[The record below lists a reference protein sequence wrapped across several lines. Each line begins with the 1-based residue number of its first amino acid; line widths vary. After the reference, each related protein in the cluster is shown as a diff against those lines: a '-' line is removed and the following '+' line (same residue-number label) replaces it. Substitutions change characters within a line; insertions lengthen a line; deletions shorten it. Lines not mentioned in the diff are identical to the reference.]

1 MDCPGGHRGQLC
13 FEQKKVRNTSSTN
26 PKPNYRLMK
35 YHYFSLPFLC
45 LAMATLISCGPQ
57 KQNGSVTQDSV
68 LLTILQDPE
77 AGTLSVFRK
86 GSAAV
91 LVTQNAKPNFRPYL
105 HPIAAPDGKGQLT
118 EYSPGHHKHQTGL
131 YWGFTRVNG
140 AGAPMDTVRKYFYQK
155 DKFPAMQKSI
165 GRDFF
170 HHPEGEY
177 WKKVS
182 SRVLVAEGTEVS
194 WQTVYDM
201 LDADGN
207 PILQETQ
214 LWKMRA
220 KGGKF
225 FLDLEWQGK
234 AVTDITIGEFD
245 YGGLFLRMPWKEG
258 IRGEAVNAARQ
269 RNEKADKQ
277 RAMWVDVAMQVE
289 GREDFAHITIFDH
302 PENAGFPQSWRVD
315 GQFGVGPVRALSGDW
330 HIKAGE
336 TEIIR
341 HQIVAYTGELNDV
354 ALTETWNEY
363 IGNNSM
369 YTTTSL
375 WDIAQQ
381 EGRSAKFLSP
391 QEAVESMTMMEGVK
405 ANAWAGEPMVT
416 QPIAFCW
423 DDRGRLWV
431 AENRDYE
438 SRGSGF
444 SNFGDSRIV
453 ILEDTDRDGDADSR
467 KVFLEGIPFPSAIA
481 VGFDGLFLGAPPNL
495 LFVPDKDG
503 DDVADKENI
512 EVLLTGWGIRDR
524 HETIN
529 SFHWGPDGWLYGLE
543 GFATPSKIRKP
554 IGKGKIYKPKE
565 PFPEDLLDAEGV
577 DINGGVWRYHPTKK
591 RFEAVAH
598 GFSNPWGID
607 YDSKG
612 QLFITAC
619 VIPHLFHVVPGG
631 IYHRQGGQHFN
642 PYVYSDLTTI
652 VDHRHRSAHGGARIY
667 QSDAFAKIHQGR
679 LFMANIHEHAV
690 LSDVLEPKGS
700 GFVAHHG
707 DDFLMANNAQW
718 IGFSMEVGPSGD
730 MFVLDWH
737 DADICGKEVLN
748 KETGRIFR
756 ISPAK
761 SLAENWE
768 GRYADLKK
776 MTDEQLAALQTSN
789 SDWHARRA
797 RVILQHRATKGKLS
811 ENSVAQLRKLFDGK
825 NQDHRLRAMWTLR
838 ITNNFSESELQA
850 ALSDKDEYV
859 RAWAIQMLC
868 EDMSA
873 SEKSKDILVKMSFH
887 EPSAVVRLYLA
898 AALQRL
904 DEKSRWLV
912 TEGLISQ
919 ANDVDDHN
927 IPKMI
932 WYGMEGLVA
941 QSPDKAI
948 AMAGASKLPLMAEFT
963 SRRLVDAN
971 ALTLLVT
978 ELGKKPVQLPAL
990 LKGMLAGL
998 EGRSDVKAPAN
1009 WEDVYTKLKSE
1020 KTVAP
1025 LAQEIAQLFGD
1036 TEAEQKFLSILK
1048 NQSSPVEARGAAL
1061 KSLSAKQSPD
1071 LLPIIPTLLT
1081 QRSLR
1086 VDAIRAMAAYNH
1098 EPFGKLLV
1106 DGFDKFSAQ
1115 EQKEALQTLASRTVY
1130 GRLLTQAIKDGRIK
1144 KGEVPAYVAR
1154 QLRRVVGNGF
1164 VEVWGPIDQIAGD
1177 KSLAYKRYQYL
1188 LKEPALAV
1196 GSLGNGLALFKRHC
1210 GACHTLYKEGGTLG
1224 PDLTGSNRSNVDYLL
1239 SNLIEPSSEIQ
1250 ADYRMVVITSR
1261 DGRTYSGNVIA
1272 ENDRQLTLRVVGQDQ
1287 LVLNKSDIQSR
1298 ETGTTSLMPEG
1309 LLQTLTDKE
1318 VVDLIGYLRNSRPQ
1332 DATAF

>member
-1 MDCPGGHRGQLC
+1 
-13 FEQKKVRNTSSTN
+13 
-26 PKPNYRLMK
+26 MK
-35 YHYFSLPFLC
+35 YSSMHHPFLC
-45 LAMATLISCGPQ
+45 LILAISILVGCTPSN
-57 KQNGSVTQDSV
+57 KNETKSDALVV
-68 LLTILQDPE
+68 LTILQDEE
-77 AGTLSVFRK
+77 AATLSVFRK
-86 GSAAV
+86 GSSEV

-105 HPIAAPDGKGQLT
+105 HPINSPDGKGQLT

-140 AGAPMDTVRKYFYQK
+140 EGAPMDTVHKYFYKK
-155 DKFPAMQKSI
+155 DQFPEMEKSI

-182 SRVLVAEGTEVS
+182 ATVLVSEGTEVS
-194 WQTVYDM
+194 WQTVYD
-201 LDADGN
+201 LLNKEGN

-214 LWKMRA
+214 IWKMRE
-220 KGGKF
+220 KQGKF

-234 AVTDITIGEFD
+234 ALTDITIGEFD

-258 IRGEAVNAARQ
+258 ISGEAVNAARQ

-277 RAMWVDVAMQVE
+277 RAMWMDVGMQVE
-289 GREDFAHITIFDH
+289 GRDDLVHVAIFDH
-302 PENAGFPQSWRVD
+302 PENVGFPQPWRVD
-315 GQFGVGPVRALSGDW
+315 GQLGIGPVRARMGDW
-330 HIKAGE
+330 KIKEGD

-341 HQIVAYTGELNDV
+341 HEIVAYTGVLNDV
-354 ALTETWNEY
+354 TMTELWNEY
-363 IGNNSM
+363 IGTNSM
-369 YTTTSL
+369 YSTASL
-375 WDIAQQ
+375 WNIAQE

-391 QEAVESMTMMEGVK
+391 EEAVASMTMLDGVR

-444 SNFGDSRIV
+444 SNFGDSKIV
-453 ILEDTDRDGDADSR
+453 ILEDTNHDGDADSR

-495 LFVPDKDG
+495 LFVPDKNG

-554 IGKGKIYKPKE
+554 IGKGKIYKPHE
-565 PFPEDLLDAEGV
+565 AFPEDLLNAEGV

-591 RFEAVAH
+591 IFEAVAH

-607 YDSKG
+607 YDRKG

-619 VIPHLFHVVPGG
+619 VIPHLFHVIPGG

-642 PYVYSDLTTI
+642 PYVYSDISTI
-652 VDHRHRSAHGGARIY
+652 VDHSHRSAHGGARIY
-667 QSDAFAKIHQGR
+667 QSDAFPEIHQGR

-730 MFVLDWH
+730 MYVLDWH

-756 ISPAK
+756 IAPTN

-768 GRYADLKK
+768 GRYTDLKK
-776 MTDEQLAALQTSN
+776 MTDDQLAALQTSS

-797 RVILQHRATKGKLS
+797 RVILQQRATKSKLTPT
-811 ENSVAQLRKLFDGK
+811 SVAELRKLFEDSK
-825 NQDHRLRAMWTLR
+825 NSDYRMRAMWALH
-838 ITNNFSESELQA
+838 ITRNFSEADLQTN
-850 ALSDKDEYV
+850 LGDKDEYV

-868 EDMSA
+868 EDKNASKKSIDLLVNMSR
-873 SEKSKDILVKMSFH
+873 SES
-887 EPSAVVRLYLA
+887 SAVVRLYLA
-898 AALQRL
+898 AALQRI
-904 DEKSRWLV
+904 DVNSQWLLA
-912 TEGLISQ
+912 EGLISHGED
-919 ANDVDDHN
+919 AGDHN

-932 WYGMEGLVA
+932 WFGIERLA
-941 QSPDKAI
+941 EQSPEKAI
-948 AMAGASKLPLMAEFT
+948 AMASACNMPMIAEFT

-971 ALTLLVT
+971 ELSLLVNQ
-978 ELGKKPVQLPAL
+978 LGKKSVQMQAM
-990 LKGMLAGL
+990 LKGMAAGL
-998 EGRSDVKAPAN
+998 EGRSDVKVPAN
-1009 WEDVYTKLKSE
+1009 WQSVYRKLKSD
-1020 KTVAP
+1020 KVVA
-1025 LAQEIAQLFGD
+1025 ARAEEIAQLFGD
-1036 TEAEQKFLSILK
+1036 KEVTQKFLVVIKDPSSSIE
-1048 NQSSPVEARGAAL
+1048 SRIVAL
-1061 KSLSAKQSPD
+1061 NSLAAKQIPD
-1071 LLPIIPTLLT
+1071 LLPILPKLLE
-1081 QRSLR
+1081 QPELR
-1086 VDAIRAMAAYNH
+1086 VHAIRAMAAYDH
-1098 EPFGKLLV
+1098 EVFGQLLLE
-1106 DGFDKFSAQ
+1106 GFPKFTAQ
-1115 EQKEALQTLASRTVY
+1115 EKQEAFQTLASRTAY
-1130 GRLLTQAIKDGRIK
+1130 GRLLTQAIKEERIK
-1144 KGEVPAYVAR
+1144 KSEVPAYVAR

-1164 VEVWGPIDQIAGD
+1164 VEVWGPIDQVSGD
-1177 KSLAYKRYQYL
+1177 KAVAYKRYQHL
-1188 LKEPALAV
+1188 LKDQSLAKAD
-1196 GSLGNGLALFKRHC
+1196 LANGKALFKQTC
-1210 GACHTLYKEGGTLG
+1210 SACHTLYGEGGKIG
-1224 PDLTGSNRSNVDYLL
+1224 PDITGSNRSNIDYLL

-1250 ADYRMVVITSR
+1250 DDYRMVVITSR
-1261 DGRTYSGNVIA
+1261 DGRTFSGNVIA
-1272 ENDRQLTLRVVGQDQ
+1272 ENDRQITLRVIGQDQ

-1298 ETGTTSLMPEG
+1298 EIASVSMMPEG
-1309 LLQTLTDKE
+1309 LIQTMTDKE
-1318 VVDLIGYLRNSRPQ
+1318 VQDLVAYLRTSEAPEL
-1332 DATAF
+1332 

>member
-1 MDCPGGHRGQLC
+1 
-13 FEQKKVRNTSSTN
+13 
-26 PKPNYRLMK
+26 MK
-35 YHYFSLPFLC
+35 YYFLLVSLC
-45 LAMATLISCGPQ
+45 LAMATLISCSPQ
-57 KQNGSVTQDSV
+57 KQNDSIV
-68 LLTILQDPE
+68 NDTLSLSILEDHE

-86 GSAAV
+86 GSSEAIV
-91 LVTQNAKPNFRPYL
+91 VQNAKKDFRPYL
-105 HPIAAPDGKGQLT
+105 HPIIAPDGKGQLT

-140 AGAPMDTVRKYFYQK
+140 TGAHMDTVHKYFYQK
-155 DKFPAMQKSI
+155 EKFPEMQKSI

-177 WKKVS
+177 WNKVS
-182 SRVLVAEGTEVS
+182 SSVMVAEGEEVS
-194 WQTVYDM
+194 WQTVYNM
-201 LDADGN
+201 LDAEGK
-207 PILQETQ
+207 PMMQETQ

-220 KGGKF
+220 NGGKF
-225 FLDLEWQGK
+225 FIDLEWQGK
-234 AVTDITIGEFD
+234 ALTDITIGEFD

-289 GREDFAHITIFDH
+289 GREDFAHIAIFDH
-302 PENAGFPQSWRVD
+302 PENAGFPQPWRVD
-315 GQFGVGPVRALSGDW
+315 GQLGIGPVRSRMGDW
-330 HIKAGE
+330 EIKEGE

-341 HQIVAYTGELNDV
+341 HQIVAYTGELNDI
-354 ALTETWNEY
+354 AMTELWNGY

-381 EGRSAKFLSP
+381 EGRSAKFLNP

-453 ILEDTDRDGDADSR
+453 ILEDTDLDGDADSR

-495 LFVPDKDG
+495 LFVPDKNG

-554 IGKGKIYKPKE
+554 VGKGKIYKPKE
-565 PFPEDLLDAEGV
+565 AFPEDLLDAEGV

-642 PYVYSDLTTI
+642 PYLYSDITTI

-707 DDFLMANNAQW
+707 DDFLRANNAQW

-756 ISPAK
+756 ISPTK

-776 MTDEQLAALQTSN
+776 MTDEQLTDLQTST

-811 ENSVAQLRKLFDGK
+811 ENSVTQLRKLFDGK
-825 NQDHRLRAMWTLR
+825 NQDHRLRAMWTLH
-838 ITNNFSESELQA
+838 ITNNFAEGELQS

-868 EDMSA
+868 EDMNA
-873 SEKSKDILVKMSFH
+873 SGKSKEGFRSVKTQTEDILVKMSFR

-912 TEGLISQ
+912 AEGLISQ

-932 WYGMEGLVA
+932 WYGMESLVS

-948 AMAGASKLPLMAEFT
+948 AMAGACKLPLMAEFT
-963 SRRLVDAN
+963 SRRLVDAD
-971 ALTLLVT
+971 ALNLLVT
-978 ELGKKPVQLPAL
+978 ELGKKPVQLPAM

-1009 WEDVYTKLKSE
+1009 WEAIYATLKSE

-1036 TEAEQKFLSILK
+1036 TEAEQRFLATLK
-1048 NQSSPVEARGAAL
+1048 NESSSVEARSAAL

-1071 LLPIIPTLLT
+1071 LIAVLPSLLT
-1081 QRSLR
+1081 QPTLR
-1086 VDAIRAMAAYNH
+1086 VDVIRAMAAYNH

-1106 DGFDKFSAQ
+1106 DGFGKFSAP
-1115 EQKEALQTLASRTVY
+1115 EQREALQTLASRTVY
-1130 GRLLTQAIKDGRIK
+1130 GQMLTKAINDGRIK
-1144 KGEVPAYVAR
+1144 KGDVPAYVAR

-1164 VEVWGPIDQIAGD
+1164 VEVWGPIDQLSGNTAV
-1177 KSLAYKRYQYL
+1177 AYKRYQHL
-1188 LKEPALAV
+1188 LKDQTLAKAD
-1196 GSLGNGLALFKRHC
+1196 LINGRISFQRNC
-1210 GACHTLYKEGGTLG
+1210 STCHTLYGEGGKLG
-1224 PDLTGSNRSNVDYLL
+1224 PDITGSNRANLDYLL

-1250 ADYRMVVITSR
+1250 DDYRMVVITSR
-1261 DGRTYSGNVIA
+1261 DGRTHSGNVIA
-1272 ENDRQLTLRVVGQDQ
+1272 ETDRQLTMRVIGQNH
-1287 LVLNKSDIQSR
+1287 LVINKSDIQSR
-1298 ETGTTSLMPEG
+1298 ETATTSLMPEG
-1309 LLQTLTDKE
+1309 LLQGLSDKE
-1318 VVDLIGYLRNSRPQ
+1318 VLDLIGYLRSSKPQ
-1332 DATAF
+1332 DAAAF

>member
-1 MDCPGGHRGQLC
+1 MNCYSAPKSIPCLILLVLMVTGC
-13 FEQKKVRNTSSTN
+13 NPSKQKESTGDGFVV
-26 PKPNYRLMK
+26 L
-35 YHYFSLPFLC
+35 S
-45 LAMATLISCGPQ
+45 II
-57 KQNGSVTQDSV
+57 QNE
-68 LLTILQDPE
+68 E
-77 AGTLSVFRK
+77 ANTLSVIRK
-86 GSAAV
+86 GESEI

-118 EYSPGHHKHQTGL
+118 EYSPGHHTHQTGL

-140 AGAPMDTVRKYFYQK
+140 KGAPMDTVHKYFYQK
-155 DKFPAMQKSI
+155 DKFPEMQKSI

-182 SRVLVAEGTEVS
+182 SDVLVAEGTEVS
-194 WQTVYDM
+194 WQTVYEM
-201 LDADGN
+201 LDEAGK

-214 LWKMRA
+214 VWKMQERQ
-220 KGGKF
+220 GKF
-225 FLDLEWQGK
+225 FLELEWQGK
-234 AVTDITIGEFD
+234 ALTDITIGEFD

-258 IRGEAVNAARQ
+258 IKGDAVNAARQ
-269 RNEKADKQ
+269 RGQKADTQ
-277 RAMWVDVAMQVE
+277 RSMWMDVAMQVE
-289 GREDFAHITIFDH
+289 GRNDLSHVAIFDH
-302 PENAGFPQSWRVD
+302 PENTDFPQPWRVD
-315 GQFGVGPVRALSGDW
+315 GQLGIGPVRARMGDW
-330 HIKAGE
+330 HIKEGE

-341 HQIVAYTGELNDV
+341 HQVVAYIGELNDV
-354 ALTETWNEY
+354 ALTELWNEY
-363 IGNNSM
+363 IGSNSM
-369 YTTTSL
+369 YSTASL
-375 WDIAQQ
+375 WNIAQE
-381 EGRSAKFLSP
+381 EGLAAKFLSP
-391 QEAVESMTMMEGVK
+391 EEAVENMTLMDGFK
-405 ANAWAGEPMVT
+405 ANAWAGEPMIT

-453 ILEDTDRDGDADSR
+453 ILEDTDHDGKADSS
-467 KVFLEGIPFPSAIA
+467 KVFLDGIPFPSAIA

-495 LFVPDKDG
+495 LFVPDKNG
-503 DDVADKENI
+503 DDIADKNDI

-554 IGKGKIYKPKE
+554 NGKGKIYKPKE

-591 RFEAVAH
+591 RFEVVAH

-642 PYVYSDLTTI
+642 PYVYSDISTI

-667 QSDAFAKIHQGR
+667 QSDAFPKVHQGR

-730 MFVLDWH
+730 MYVLDWH

-756 ISPAK
+756 ISPVS
-761 SLAENWE
+761 SLAEDWE
-768 GRYADLKK
+768 GRYTDLKK
-776 MTDEQLAALQTSN
+776 MTDDQLAGLQTSS

-797 RVILQHRATKGKLS
+797 RVILQHRATIGKLS
-811 ENSVAQLRKLFDGK
+811 ESTESQLRKLFNENK
-825 NQDHRLRAMWTLR
+825 NPDYRMRAMWALH
-838 ITNNFSESELQA
+838 ITKSFTEDELLK

-859 RAWAIQMLC
+859 RAWSVQMLC
-868 EDMSA
+868 EDMNASA
-873 SEKSKDILVKMSFH
+873 KAIDVMVKMSYSD
-887 EPSAVVRLYLA
+887 PSAVVRLYLA
-898 AALQRL
+898 AALQRV
-904 DEKSRWLV
+904 DPKSKWLIA
-912 TEGLISQ
+912 EGLISQ
-919 ANDVDDHN
+919 SKDIEDHN

-932 WYGMEGLVA
+932 WYGIEGLVE
-941 QSPDKAI
+941 QEPEKAI
-948 AMAGASKLPLMAEFT
+948 AMVGACKIPMIAEFT

-971 ALTLLVT
+971 ALKLLVA
-978 ELGKKPVQLPAL
+978 ELGKNPKQLSAM
-990 LKGMLAGL
+990 LKGMIAGL
-998 EGRSDVKAPAN
+998 EGRSDVQAPDN
-1009 WEDVYTKLKSE
+1009 WEPVYHKLKSN
-1020 KTVAP
+1020 KAGAA

-1036 TEAEQKFLSILK
+1036 TEARQKFLTQLK
-1048 NQSSPVEARGAAL
+1048 NQSSPVESRKTAL
-1061 KSLSAKQSPD
+1061 KNLASKQSGELVPI
-1071 LLPIIPTLLT
+1071 LPELFKDP
-1081 QRSLR
+1081 QLR
-1086 VDAIRAMAAYNH
+1086 IDAIRAMAAYDH
-1098 EPFGKLLV
+1098 EPFGHLLI
-1106 DGFDKFSAQ
+1106 DGFDKLSPP
-1115 EQKEALQTLASRTVY
+1115 EQGEALQTLASRTVY
-1130 GRLLTQAIKDGRIK
+1130 GRLLTQAIKDEQIK
-1144 KGEVPAYVAR
+1144 KSAVPAYVAR

-1164 VEVWGPIDQIAGD
+1164 VEVWGPIDQVTGD
-1177 KSLAYKRYQYL
+1177 KAVAYKRYQHL
-1188 LKEPALAV
+1188 LKDQSLA
-1196 GSLGNGLALFKRHC
+1196 SADLINGRALFQRTC
-1210 GACHTLYKEGGTLG
+1210 SACHTLYGEGGKLG
-1224 PDLTGSNRSNVDYLL
+1224 PDITGSNRTNIDYLL

-1250 ADYRMVVITSR
+1250 DDYRMVVITSR

-1272 ENDRQLTLRVVGQDQ
+1272 ENDRQVTLRVIGQDQ

-1298 ETGTTSLMPEG
+1298 ETAATSLMPEG

-1318 VVDLIGYLRNSRPQ
+1318 VLDLVAYLRTNLKPGL
-1332 DATAF
+1332 

>member
-1 MDCPGGHRGQLC
+1 MRYYY
-13 FEQKKVRNTSSTN
+13 S
-26 PKPNYRLMK
+26 PNYLLCHILLMSILVGCSPSK
-35 YHYFSLPFLC
+35 
-45 LAMATLISCGPQ
+45 
-57 KQNGSVTQDSV
+57 KQESKSDTVV
-68 LLTILQDPE
+68 LTIIQDEE

-86 GSAAV
+86 GSSEV

-105 HPIAAPDGKGQLT
+105 HPINSPDGKGQLT

-140 AGAPMDTVRKYFYQK
+140 EGAPMDTVHKYFYKK
-155 DKFPAMQKSI
+155 DKFPDMEKSI

-182 SRVLVAEGTEVS
+182 ATVLVSEGTEVS
-194 WQTVYDM
+194 WQTVYD
-201 LDADGN
+201 LLNTDGN

-214 LWKMRA
+214 IWKMRE
-220 KGGKF
+220 KQGKF
-225 FLDLEWQGK
+225 FLDLEWQGR
-234 AVTDITIGEFD
+234 AITDITIGEFD

-258 IRGEAVNAARQ
+258 ISGDAVNAARQ

-277 RAMWVDVAMQVE
+277 RAMWMDVAMQVE
-289 GREDFAHITIFDH
+289 GRDDLAHVAIFDH
-302 PENAGFPQSWRVD
+302 PENVGFPQPWRVD
-315 GQFGVGPVRALSGDW
+315 GQLGIGPARVQTGDW
-330 HIKAGE
+330 KIKEGD

-341 HQIVAYTGELNDV
+341 HEIVAYTGVLNDV
-354 ALTETWNEY
+354 ALTELWNEY
-363 IGNNSM
+363 IGSNSM
-369 YTTTSL
+369 YSTVSL
-375 WDIAQQ
+375 WNIAQE

-391 QEAVESMTMMEGVK
+391 DEAVESMTVMDGFK

-453 ILEDTDRDGDADSR
+453 ILEDTDHDGDADSR

-495 LFVPDKDG
+495 LFVPDKNG
-503 DDVADKENI
+503 DDVADKEDI

-554 IGKGKIYKPKE
+554 IGKGRIYKARE
-565 PFPEDLLDAEGV
+565 AFPEDLLNAEGV

-591 RFEAVAH
+591 IFEAVAH

-607 YDSKG
+607 YDRKG

-619 VIPHLFHVVPGG
+619 VIPHLFHVIPGG

-642 PYVYSDLTTI
+642 PYVYSDISTI
-652 VDHRHRSAHGGARIY
+652 VDHSHRSAHGGARIY
-667 QSDAFAKIHQGR
+667 QSDAFPDIHQGR

-730 MFVLDWH
+730 MYVLDWH

-756 ISPAK
+756 IAPTN
-761 SLAENWE
+761 SLAENWD
-768 GRYADLKK
+768 GRYSDLKK
-776 MTDEQLAALQTSN
+776 LTDDQLAALQTSS

-797 RVILQHRATKGKLS
+797 RVILQHRATKGHLS
-811 ENSVAQLRKLFDGK
+811 QTAVAELRKLFKEHK
-825 NQDHRLRAMWTLR
+825 NSDYRMRAMWALH
-838 ITNNFSESELQA
+838 ITKNFSEPDLQI
-850 ALSDKDEYV
+850 ALADKDEYV

-868 EDMSA
+868 EDKNASKKSIDLMVNMSRN
-873 SEKSKDILVKMSFH
+873 

-898 AALQRL
+898 AALQRMDVNSQWRL
-904 DEKSRWLV
+904 A
-912 TEGLISQ
+912 EGLISHGED
-919 ANDVDDHN
+919 AKDHN

-932 WYGMEGLVA
+932 WYGIENLA
-941 QSPDKAI
+941 EQSPEKAI
-948 AMAGASKLPLMAEFT
+948 AMVSVCNLPIIAEFT

-971 ALTLLVT
+971 ALSLLVN
-978 ELGKKPVQLPAL
+978 ELGKKSVQLPAM
-990 LKGMLAGL
+990 LKGMAAGL

-1009 WEDVYTKLKSE
+1009 WESVYSKLKSD
-1020 KTVAP
+1020 KAVTAQ
-1025 LAQEIAQLFGD
+1025 AQEIAQLFGD
-1036 TEAEQKFLSILK
+1036 KEVTQKFLVILK
-1048 NQSSPVEARGAAL
+1048 DPSTSFESRAVAL
-1061 KSLSAKQSPD
+1061 NSLAAKQIPD
-1071 LLPIIPTLLT
+1071 LLPILPTLLE
-1081 QRSLR
+1081 QPQLR
-1086 VDAIRAMAAYNH
+1086 VDAIRAMAAYDH
-1098 EPFGKLLV
+1098 EAFGQLLIEA
-1106 DGFDKFSAQ
+1106 FPKFTGR
-1115 EQKEALQTLASRTVY
+1115 EKEEALQTLASRTVY
-1130 GRLLTQAIKDGRIK
+1130 GRLLTQAIKEERIK
-1144 KGEVPAYVAR
+1144 KSEVPAYVAR

-1164 VEVWGPIDQIAGD
+1164 VEVWGPIDQVSGD
-1177 KSLAYKRYQYL
+1177 KAVAYKRYQHL
-1188 LKEPALAV
+1188 LTDQSLAKADLV
-1196 GSLGNGLALFKRHC
+1196 NGKALFQRTC
-1210 GACHTLYKEGGTLG
+1210 SACHTLYGEGGKIG
-1224 PDLTGSNRSNVDYLL
+1224 PDITGSNRTNIDYLL

-1250 ADYRMVVITSR
+1250 DDYRMVVITSR
-1261 DGRTYSGNVIA
+1261 DGRTFSGNVIA
-1272 ENDRQLTLRVVGQDQ
+1272 ENDRQVTLRVIGQDQ

-1298 ETGTTSLMPEG
+1298 EIASVSMMPEG
-1309 LLQTLTDKE
+1309 LIQTLTDKE
-1318 VVDLIGYLRNSRPQ
+1318 VLDLVAYLRTSREPKL
-1332 DATAF
+1332 